1 VESNFLQISILALI
15 QGLTEFLPI
24 SSSAHLQLPAL
35 LLGWSD
41 QGLAFDVA
49 VHLGTLLA
57 VVSYFHRDLL
67 SLLKS
72 FLLQI
77 FARPRDEQQQ
87 REARLA
93 WLLLM
98 ASIPAAVAGVL
109 LYDLVAVYGRNAQL
123 IALSS
128 IVFALL
134 LWWIDARSSHS
145 RSMYDWN
152 WRSALLV
159 GLAQIFALLPGT
171 SRSGVTMT
179 AALQC
184 GFSREASARFSF
196 LLAIPIILGSGGL
209 LVLDVL
215 QGSELE
221 LSWSLLL
228 YAAILAGLMALA
240 CIHYFLRLI
249 THLGY
254 LPFVIYRVVLGVAIL
269 LIA

>member
-77 FARPRDEQQQ
+77 LARPCDERQQ

-93 WLLLM
+93 WLLIM

-134 LWWIDARSSHS
+134 LWWVDGRSSHA
-145 RSMYDWN
+145 RSMDDWN
-152 WRSALLV
+152 WRSALVV

-228 YAAILAGLMALA
+228 YAALLAGLMALA

-249 THLGY
+249 TRLGY
-254 LPFVIYRVVLGVAIL
+254 LPFVIYRVVLGAAIL
-269 LIA
+269 LVA

>member
-1 VESNFLQISILALI
+1 
-15 QGLTEFLPI
+15 
-24 SSSAHLQLPAL
+24 
-35 LLGWSD
+35 
-41 QGLAFDVA
+41 
-49 VHLGTLLA
+49 
-57 VVSYFHRDLL
+57 
-67 SLLKS
+67 
-72 FLLQI
+72 
-77 FARPRDEQQQ
+77 
-87 REARLA
+87 
-93 WLLLM
+93 M
-98 ASIPAAVAGVL
+98 
-109 LYDLVAVYGRNAQL
+109 LYDLVALYGRNAQL

-134 LWWIDARSSHS
+134 LWWVDSRSSHH
-145 RSMYDWN
+145 RSMDDWN
-152 WRSALLV
+152 WQSALLV

-209 LVLDVL
+209 LMLDVL

-240 CIHYFLRLI
+240 CIHYFLQLI
-249 THLGY
+249 TRLGY
-254 LPFVIYRVVLGVAIL
+254 LPFVIYRLVLGAAIL

>member
-1 VESNFLQISILALI
+1 MESNFLQISILALI

-77 FARPRDEQQQ
+77 LARPCDERQQ

-93 WLLLM
+93 WLLIM

-134 LWWIDARSSHS
+134 LWWVDGRSSHA
-145 RSMYDWN
+145 RSMDDWN
-152 WRSALLV
+152 WRSALVV

-228 YAAILAGLMALA
+228 YAALLAGLMALA

-249 THLGY
+249 TRLGY
-254 LPFVIYRVVLGVAIL
+254 LPFVIYRVVLGAAIL
-269 LIA
+269 LVA

>member
-1 VESNFLQISILALI
+1 VESTFWQISILALI

-57 VVSYFHRDLL
+57 VVGYFYRDILAL
-67 SLLKS
+67 IRS
-72 FLLQI
+72 FLLQL
-77 FARPRDEQQQ
+77 FARPLDAQQKQ
-87 REARLA
+87 EARLA
-93 WLLLM
+93 WLLLA
-98 ASIPAAVAGVL
+98 ASIPAALAGVL
-109 LYDLVAVYGRNAQL
+109 LYDLVALYGRNAQL

-134 LWWIDARSSHS
+134 LWWVDSRSSHH
-145 RSMYDWN
+145 RSMDDWN
-152 WRSALLV
+152 WQSALLV

-209 LVLDVL
+209 LMLDVL

-240 CIHYFLRLI
+240 CIHYFLQLI
-249 THLGY
+249 TRLGY
-254 LPFVIYRVVLGVAIL
+254 LPFVIYRLVLGAAIL

>member
-77 FARPRDEQQQ
+77 LARPCDERQQ

-93 WLLLM
+93 WLLIM

-134 LWWIDARSSHS
+134 LWWVDGRSSHA
-145 RSMYDWN
+145 RSIDDWN
-152 WRSALLV
+152 WRSALVV

-228 YAAILAGLMALA
+228 YAALLAGLMALA

-249 THLGY
+249 TRLGY
-254 LPFVIYRVVLGVAIL
+254 LPFVIYRVVLGAAIL
-269 LIA
+269 LVA